1 MIRAIV
7 WRLAR
12 PFIAAVLASSLIIC
26 AMSGAYAAPSL
37 GLQLLA
43 RADSSRPVE
52 LVRFISPDPWDP
64 IIPGVGTNRYAYAH
78 NDPINKSDPSG
89 HEVTDYIIG
98 FSLLAGWMGISIGG
112 AWNTQNQPPS
122 TTTPA
127 PQAPVVE
134 SRGYTGA
141 GSFDDWGTKGAHWHG
156 PGYRGKGDVEVGI
169 TVGENGDLVLSPA
182 PGTSARPGKD
192 FDAAAG
198 VIGKQLETEQGLGK
212 LLDQVKGALGHPK
225 NDRISPEKR
234 KELEDLQDVVQDKLD
249 KMQEEKQRADEKASG
264 GGEGDGGSDG
274 DKDSIPGQ

>member
-1 MIRAIV
+1 M
-7 WRLAR
+7 
-12 PFIAAVLASSLIIC
+12 
-26 AMSGAYAAPSL
+26 L
-37 GLQLLA
+37 GLRFLA
-43 RADSSRPVE
+43 GADPAGPVE

-64 IIPGVGTNRYAYAH
+64 TIPGVGTNRYAYAH

-98 FSLLAGWMGISIGG
+98 FGLLAGWMEPPLVGLG
-112 AWNTQNQPPS
+112 TLKNQPPEHHNS
-122 TTTPA
+122 GGGGELL
-127 PQAPVVE
+127 QAPVVE

-169 TVGENGDLVLSPA
+169 TSWRKRRSGSLRRLPERVRALEKIS
-182 PGTSARPGKD
+182 
-192 FDAAAG
+192 DAAAG

-234 KELEDLQDVVQDKLD
+234 KELEDLRRCHTRWVRIVCKRKSREPTKNPAAAARMMEEAMAIKIASPISDTIKLID
-249 KMQEEKQRADEKASG
+249 FT
-264 GGEGDGGSDG
+264 
-274 DKDSIPGQ
+274 